1 LRLRLRSLLTSLL
14 LASMLILVAAPAACA
29 LSDTPAGQTASASTG
44 PAQQPHGEDDEHAQ
58 FLHAPI
64 VQSIAHAIHLSTD
77 TTAQIFQIINSTVLI
92 GLILFFVFKALPK
105 AIRNRTATIQKQ
117 LVDARS
123 ATEMAN
129 ERLSAVEV
137 KLAKIGDD
145 IEAIRQQTERDSL
158 EDEKRI
164 KQTLE
169 EERARIVKSAE
180 QEITSAGA
188 AAQRELKRFAASL
201 AIDQAAKKIQLTAES
216 DKALVERFGKE
227 LAGRF
232 GKGERN

>member
-1 LRLRLRSLLTSLL
+1 LRPRIRSFLTSLL
-14 LASMLILVAAPAACA
+14 LASMLVLVAAPAARA
-29 LSDTPAGQTASASTG
+29 LSDTPAGQTASASTA
-44 PAQQPHGEDDEHAQ
+44 PAQQSQGEDDEHAQ
-58 FLHAPI
+58 FLHSPI
-64 VQSIAHAIHLSTD
+64 VQSIARTLHLSTD

-92 GLILFFVFKALPK
+92 GLILFFVSKALPK
-105 AIRNRTATIQKQ
+105 AIRNRTATIQKK
-117 LVDARS
+117 LIEARS

-129 ERLSAVEV
+129 GRLTAVEA

-164 KQTLE
+164 KQALE
-169 EERARIVKSAE
+169 EESGRIVKSAE
-180 QEITSAGA
+180 QEIASAGA
-188 AAQRELKRFAASL
+188 AAQRELKRFAAGL
-201 AIDQAAKKIQLTAES
+201 AIDQAARKIQLTAES

>member
-1 LRLRLRSLLTSLL
+1 LRLVRSWLTSLL
-14 LASMLILVAAPAACA
+14 LVSALGFAAAPIALANSDSHAGQTTSSSAAPA
-29 LSDTPAGQTASASTG
+29 QASHDEEDI
-44 PAQQPHGEDDEHAQ
+44 QQ
-58 FLHAPI
+58 FRHAPV
-64 VQSIAHAIHLSTD
+64 VQSIARVLHLSTE
-77 TTAQIFQIINSTVLI
+77 TTAQIFEALNSTT
-92 GLILFFVFKALPK
+92 LILLILWFLSKVLPK
-105 AIRNRTATIQKQ
+105 AIRNRTATIQKK
-117 LVDARS
+117 LIDARS
-123 ATEMAN
+123 ATEIAN
-129 ERLSAVEV
+129 ERLSAVEA

-164 KQTLE
+164 KQALE

-180 QEITSAGA
+180 QEIASAGA

>member
-1 LRLRLRSLLTSLL
+1 MRLHVRSFLTSLL
-14 LASMLILVAAPAACA
+14 LASVLGFAVGPVARAQSEA
-29 LSDTPAGQTASASTG
+29 PAGQAASAPKA
-44 PAQQPHGEDDEHAQ
+44 PAQHPSGEDDEHAE
-58 FLHAPI
+58 FTHAPI
-64 VQSIAHAIHLSTD
+64 VQSIASTLHLSTD
-77 TTAQIFQIINSTVLI
+77 TTAQIFQFINSTVLI

-105 AIRNRTATIQKQ
+105 AIRNRTATIQKK
-117 LVDARS
+117 LIDARS

-129 ERLSAVEV
+129 ERLTAVEA
-137 KLAKIGDD
+137 KLARIGED

-164 KQTLE
+164 KQALE
-169 EERARIVKSAE
+169 DERARIVKSAE
-180 QEITSAGA
+180 QEIVSAGA
-188 AAQRELKRFAASL
+188 AAQRELKRFAAGL
-201 AIDQAAKKIQLTAES
+201 AIDQAARKIQLTAES